1 MLLFDAWQDFFIAD
15 GDGLPRGV
23 VDGAASFVQQVLGLF
38 EVETSVLLD
47 RFRVASE
54 QLVGSNGGG
63 KDRSI
68 SMSADTLLRVL
79 CHRGDRDA
87 SKFLKK
93 NLKLP
98 KVA

>member
-1 MLLFDAWQDFFIAD
+1 M
-15 GDGLPRGV
+15 
-23 VDGAASFVQQVLGLF
+23 DGASSFVQQVLRLF
-38 EVETSVLLD
+38 ELETSVLLEK
-47 RFRVASE
+47 FRVASE
-54 QLVGSNGGG
+54 QLVGSNGVG
-63 KDRSI
+63 KGRST

-93 NLKLP
+93 HLKLP

>member
-1 MLLFDAWQDFFIAD
+1 M
-15 GDGLPRGV
+15 
-23 VDGAASFVQQVLGLF
+23 VDGAASFVHQVLGLF
-38 EVETSVLLD
+38 ELETSSLLD
-47 RFRVASE
+47 KFRVASE
-54 QLVGSNGGG
+54 QMVGSNGSG
-63 KDRSI
+63 KSRSM

-93 NLKLP
+93 HLKLP